1 MALEDLEQAGVTL
14 PRDQWGKRE
23 VRSAVHKPLFLVNVA
38 LAVVSTV
45 LMYFGNGR
53 FLTWLGAVLFIVA
66 LVGVTA
72 LALHATSTQGRRRAR
87 TQADKAGS

>member
-23 VRSAVHKPLFLVNVA
+23 VRSAINKPLFLASAVFAVA
-38 LAVVSTV
+38 SAV
-45 LMYFGNGR
+45 LMYFGDGR
-53 FLTWLGAVLFIVA
+53 LLTWLGAVVFIVA
-66 LVGVTA
+66 LFAATA

-87 TQADKAGS
+87 SQVDKAGS

>member
-14 PRDQWGKRE
+14 PRHEWGKRE
-23 VRSAVHKPLFLVNVA
+23 VRSAVHKPLFLVDVA

-45 LMYFGNGR
+45 LMYFGAGR
-53 FLTWLGAVLFIVA
+53 FLTWLGAVLFLVA
-66 LVGVTA
+66 LFGVTA

-87 TQADKAGS
+87 AQPDKDRP